1 MGSLIDVQG
10 GSAGGSIKMKHSKL
24 LQHFATAFVRFNT
37 FRRGEQRNSQFTTR
51 YYQVI

>member
-1 MGSLIDVQG
+1 MSSTLTVQG
-10 GSAGGSIKMKHSKL
+10 GSAGESIKKKHIRL

-37 FRRGEQRNSQFTTR
+37 FRRGERENSKFTTR